1 LNPPAES
8 GRLVSSV
15 VVGVSN
21 DVPTLPYSVS
31 ASDGV
36 TATPTEPDSALIKRR
51 PESSGLGPVISRSS
65 AAKFTQS

>member
-1 LNPPAES
+1 MS

-21 DVPTLPYSVS
+21 DVPTLPYTVT

-36 TATPTEPDSALIKRR
+36 TAAPTVPETARIKRR
-51 PESSGLGPVISRSS
+51 PESSGLLLVMSRSFTRKS
-65 AAKFTQS
+65 TQS